1 MIKIDDAFLDKTSVV
16 ARNSERLRK
25 NYNFHPTHEDPLHR
39 MLNAMEPGTYI
50 QPHKHEVPDR
60 FEVFLALRGSFV
72 VITFD
77 NNGNIADHT
86 ILDAGK
92 GSYGV
97 EIPARTYHTLI
108 PLERNSVAYEVKA
121 GPYLPAT
128 AKNFAPWAPAEGDP
142 GVPAYLNQL
151 MKKVGC

>member
-50 QPHKHEVPDR
+50 QPHKHEDPDR

-92 GSYGV
+92 GNYGV